1 MDTDNHG
8 RVEPHHSATAD
19 DLEIKE
25 TVATRKS
32 IDPERMGG
40 ALLRF
45 WPVLT
50 AALILAA
57 SVGGGWVRLA
67 TVESRLAIHERYFR
81 SVAVNQYLMCRV
93 LNKSVADKD
102 ERLKCE
108 YPEE

>member
-1 MDTDNHG
+1 MDTDSHG
-8 RVEPHHSATAD
+8 GLKPHHTATTD
-19 DLEIKE
+19 DLEVKAVTE
-25 TVATRKS
+25 RKS
-32 IDPERMGG
+32 IDPERMSG

-45 WPVLT
+45 WPILT

-57 SVGGGWVRLA
+57 SVGGGWVRLS
-67 TVESRLAIHERYFR
+67 TVEARLAIHERYFR

-93 LNKSVADKD
+93 LNKSVVDKD